1 LALEIIVAPLARRD
15 LEDIFAYISAED
27 QVAALRVLERIEKTV
42 DLLALRPFTGSRVL
56 LPTDR
61 PMRKM
66 SVHPYIVFYRI
77 EGSQLRIVRV
87 IHTAR
92 DLNDPTLYR
101 S

>member
-1 LALEIIVAPLARRD
+1 LALDIIFAPLAGRD
-15 LEDIFAYISAED
+15 LKDIFAYISAD
-27 QVAALRVLERIEKTV
+27 NNAAALQVLERIEKTV
-42 DLLALRPFTGSRVL
+42 ELLALRPFTGPKVL
-56 LPTDR
+56 LATDK

-87 IHTAR
+87 IHSAR

-101 S
+101 